1 MNTMSLGSQPP
12 VRVRRARALGALV
25 AIAFLLAGC
34 SSSGSY
40 DSGTS
45 EYAPAGG
52 EGDWAVDMAD
62 ESWAMEEQAL
72 GEDGSA
78 SRSVSEN
85 RDVIV
90 TGELYMTVE
99 DPIGAARQATTIVQD
114 AGGRIDARRE
124 TAADE
129 YSGGSAWLT
138 MRIPAAKL
146 EAVVD
151 ELDKLGEVDDY
162 NTSSLDVSTEVTD
175 LEAQISTLRASTA
188 RIESLLDQAS
198 DISDIIKLE
207 SELDSRQARLESLE
221 ARQRGLDDQI
231 SMSTIELSL
240 TTEPVVVV
248 HEEPPSSF
256 WDGLVSGWN
265 GLVSFLTGTLVVL
278 GMLLPWLAVA
288 AIITGIVIVA
298 VRASKRRRRA
308 AAPAATSP
316 AAASPSAPAAT
327 QPTSDSAS

>member
-1 MNTMSLGSQPP
+1 MADFAAMD
-12 VRVRRARALGALV
+12 
-25 AIAFLLAGC
+25 
-34 SSSGSY
+34 SS
-40 DSGTS
+40 
-45 EYAPAGG
+45 AAGG
-52 EGDWAVDMAD
+52 YSGNE
-62 ESWAMEEQAL
+62 ESWAVPEEAMAEDVS
-72 GEDGSA
+72 GENGTTNRTISDN
-78 SRSVSEN
+78 RS
-85 RDVIV
+85 VIV

-99 DPIGAARQATTIVQD
+99 DPIGAAREATTIVQG

-129 YSGGSAWLT
+129 YDGGSAWLT
-138 MRIPAAKL
+138 MRIPAAEL

-151 ELDKLGEVDDY
+151 DLDKLGEVDDY
-162 NTSSLDVSTEVTD
+162 NTNSLDVSTEVTD

-188 RIESLLDQAS
+188 RIESLLDEAS

-221 ARQRGLDDQI
+221 ARQRGLNDQI

-278 GMLLPWLAVA
+278 GVLLPWLTVA
-288 AIITGIVIVA
+288 GIITAIVIVA
-298 VRASKRRRRA
+298 VRRSKRRSGRRQA
-308 AAPAATSP
+308 AAPAV
-316 AAASPSAPAAT
+316 ASSAAPAT
-327 QPTSDSAS
+327 PEPTTDSAS